1 MIKHLYLIRHCS
13 AEGQEP
19 EASLTKDGRYQ
30 AVMLANTLRTVPF
43 DKLYSSP
50 FRRAK
55 QSIEPLALALDK
67 SITIDDRLSERILT
81 SEPIDSWLEELEKTF
96 NDTSYKLDG
105 GETSEEATARGLRAL
120 EEAIHHTKE
129 YALMMTHGNLLTLL
143 LRHYESS
150 FGFDTWKSLTNPAIY
165 CLTFDDNSY
174 QSMKHINLERQ
185 DTQ

>member
-13 AEGQEP
+13 AEGQDA
-19 EASLTKDGRYQ
+19 EASLTKEGRYQ
-30 AVMLANTLRTVPF
+30 AVKLANALDSIPF

-105 GETSEEATARGLRAL
+105 GESSEEAVERGLEAL
-120 EEAIHHTKE
+120 EEIIHHTKE
-129 YALMMTHGNLLTLL
+129 FALMMTHGNLLTLL

-150 FGFDTWKSLTNPAIY
+150 FGFDTWKSLTNPDIY
-165 CLTFDDNSY
+165 CLSFEDNSY
-174 QSMKHINLERQ
+174 QFMKHINLESQ
-185 DTQ
+185 HS